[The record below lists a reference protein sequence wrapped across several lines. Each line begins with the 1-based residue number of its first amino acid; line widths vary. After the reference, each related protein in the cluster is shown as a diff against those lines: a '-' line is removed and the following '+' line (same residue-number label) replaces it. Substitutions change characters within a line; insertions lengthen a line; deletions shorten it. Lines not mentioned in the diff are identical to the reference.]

1 MLSRFWSSVRRNWV
15 IIGAFSWLF
24 TLTVGVCLV
33 FKFDSIPGLT
43 ATSGIN
49 WPENSNITRSTTN
62 NTLVMLLHPKC
73 PCSRASLQQ
82 VATLTTN
89 DNSLQCIFL
98 VYAPTTFPKGWEKTD
113 IWNLA
118 AEVPGAQLVSDI
130 DGAEARKFGAITS
143 GQTYIFDRKGILKY
157 SGGLTE
163 GRGHIGECKNLD
175 LAVKAL
181 REGTSTASG
190 AVYGC
195 PIEDPKKAQL

>member
-1 MLSRFWSSVRRNWV
+1 MLSRLWSFVKKNWV
-15 IIGAFSWLF
+15 VCGALGWLF

-33 FKFDSIPGLT
+33 FKYDSVPGLT
-43 ATSGIN
+43 ATPSIG
-49 WPENSNITRSTTN
+49 WPANSNITHSSTN

-73 PCSRASLQQ
+73 PCSRASLHQ

-98 VYAPTTFPKGWEKTD
+98 VYSPTQFPKGWEKTD
-113 IWNLA
+113 IWYLA
-118 AEVPGAQLVSDI
+118 AEVPGAQIVSDI
-130 DGAEARKFGAITS
+130 DGEEAKKFGGITS

-163 GRGHIGECKNLD
+163 GRGHVGECRNLD

-181 REGTSTASG
+181 KSGTSAASG

-195 PIEDPKKAQL
+195 PIEDPRKAQL

>member
-1 MLSRFWSSVRRNWV
+1 MLSRLGSAVKKNWV
-15 IIGAFSWLF
+15 TFGAISWLI
-24 TLTVGVCLV
+24 TLTAGVCLV
-33 FKFDSIPGLT
+33 FKYDSVPGLT
-43 ATSGIN
+43 STCGTK
-49 WPENSNITRSTTN
+49 WPPNSKITHSTTN

-82 VATLTTN
+82 VTTLTTN

-98 VYAPTTFPKGWEKTD
+98 VYSPTRFPTGWEKTD

-118 AEVPGAQLVSDI
+118 AEVPGAQLVSDV
-130 DGAEARKFGAITS
+130 DGAEARKFGGVTS
-143 GQTYIFDRKGILKY
+143 GHTYIFDRNGNLKY
-157 SGGLTE
+157 AGGLTE
-163 GRGHIGECKNLD
+163 GRGHVGECRNLD

-181 REGTSTASG
+181 KSGTTSASG

>member
-1 MLSRFWSSVRRNWV
+1 MLSRLGSLVKRNWV
-15 IIGAFSWLF
+15 IFGALGWLF
-24 TLTVGVCLV
+24 TLTAGVCLV
-33 FKFDSIPGLT
+33 FKYDSIPGLT
-43 ATSGIN
+43 ATSGSS
-49 WPENSNITRSTTN
+49 WPANSTIAHSTTN

-89 DNSLQCIFL
+89 DNSLECIFL
-98 VYAPTTFPKGWEKTD
+98 VYAPTKFPKGWEKTD

-130 DGAEARKFGAITS
+130 DGAEARKFGGITS
-143 GQTYIFDRKGILKY
+143 GQTYIFDRKGNLKY
-157 SGGLTE
+157 AGGLTE
-163 GRGHIGECKNLD
+163 GRGHVGECRNLD

-181 REGTSTASG
+181 KSGTTSASG